1 MKRLVLLRHAKS
13 SWTEPGL
20 TDHQRPLSPRG
31 VRAAPE
37 MARWIARHGYV
48 PQYALCSDAVRTR
61 QTWELVADVWYG
73 TFGPPPVSM
82 EPDLYLA
89 SPYGIRALIGRT
101 GEDIESLLVLGH
113 NPGMHDLAST
123 FVARDGSELH
133 RLLDRKF
140 PTAAAAVL
148 EFDVSDWSDLQP
160 GTARLEAFMRPK
172 DLPRAAELRL

>member
-1 MKRLVLLRHAKS
+1 
-13 SWTEPGL
+13 
-20 TDHQRPLSPRG
+20 
-31 VRAAPE
+31 

-148 EFDVSDWSDLQP
+148 EFDVSDWSP
-160 GTARLEAFMRPK
+160 GDREVASTLVATTASDRSNVFELAGRFF
-172 DLPRAAELRL
+172 AAADGR